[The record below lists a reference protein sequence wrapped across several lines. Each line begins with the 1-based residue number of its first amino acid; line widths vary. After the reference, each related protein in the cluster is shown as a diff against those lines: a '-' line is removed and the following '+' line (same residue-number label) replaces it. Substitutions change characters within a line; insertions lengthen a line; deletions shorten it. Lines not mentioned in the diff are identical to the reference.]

1 MSTADFSIDCAE
13 KIISSDT
20 NKETIIKLSGVDC
33 SVNCADKYC

>member
-1 MSTADFSIDCAE
+1 MSTADFSIDYAE

-20 NKETIIKLSGVDC
+20 NKETIIKLSGVDF